1 MPKRTL
7 LLGLFLICTTL
18 LIFTWMVRDSLCD
31 CTSDRRKRSWRQC
44 WLTKQNVSSIG
55 GKFSPPLQKWLSLNA
70 PLSMARA
77 LRAIALTHK
86 RRLFFS

>member
-18 LIFTWMVRDSLCD
+18 LIFTWMVRDW
-31 CTSDRRKRSWRQC
+31 RKQSWRQC

-55 GKFSPPLQKWLSLNA
+55 GEFSPPLQSG
-70 PLSMARA
+70 
-77 LRAIALTHK
+77 
-86 RRLFFS
+86 

>member
-18 LIFTWMVRDSLCD
+18 LIFTWMVRDSLCELHL
-31 CTSDRRKRSWRQC
+31 DRRKQSWRQC
-44 WLTKQNVSSIG
+44 WLTKQNVSGIG
-55 GKFSPPLQKWLSLNA
+55 GGGSPASPEWLSLNA

-77 LRAIALTHK
+77 LRAIA
-86 RRLFFS
+86 FSP

>member
-18 LIFTWMVRDSLCD
+18 LIFTGWCVTRCVS
-31 CTSDRRKRSWRQC
+31 CTSDRRKQSWRQC
-44 WLTKQNVSSIG
+44 WLTKQNVSGIG
-55 GKFSPPLQKWLSLNA
+55 GFFPASPEWLRLNA

-77 LRAIALTHK
+77 LRAIA
-86 RRLFFS
+86 FNP